1 MKATGWVIS
10 YDIKDDRRRNK
21 VYKILKDY
29 GRRVQYSV
37 FEVLLE
43 QAQLEEALERVGE
56 VIVPTEDNVRAYQI
70 CSSCRKKIRV
80 IGEGEPFEET
90 DVIIV

>member
-1 MKATGWVIS
+1 MRATGWVIS

-21 VYKILKDY
+21 AYKILKDY

-43 QAQLEEALERVGE
+43 QAQLEEALERIGE
-56 VIVPTEDNVRAYQI
+56 VIIPTEDSVRTYQI
-70 CSSCRKKIRV
+70 CSSCRKRIKV
-80 IGEGEPFEET
+80 IGEEPPFEENEI
-90 DVIIV
+90 IIV